1 MFFLICDLPGHLSR
15 SGLVIGLFLSGG
27 SGGLWDR
34 WWDHYCGEVTDRNVG
49 RSASAEGGAA
59 AVFEVPGEKLIR
71 DSSRCV
77 LVPYVRLVEVENW
90 IKVLSWQTRNLI

>member
-1 MFFLICDLPGHLSR
+1 M
-15 SGLVIGLFLSGG
+15 IGLFSLRCKVVACGTGG
-27 SGGLWDR
+27 GTIIAGKL
-34 WWDHYCGEVTDRNVG
+34 TNRNVG

-59 AVFEVPGEKLIR
+59 AVYDVPGEKLIR

-77 LVPYVRLVEVENW
+77 LVFCGHLVEVESG